1 MIRGLVALCLFAS
14 HVGALKADL
23 NDKNFKKIIDGK
35 NAMLFFQ
42 APW

>member
-1 MIRGLVALCLFAS
+1 MIRALVVLALFADS
-14 HVGALKADL
+14 VGALKADL
-23 NDKNFKKIIDGK
+23 NDKNFKKTIDGK

>member
-1 MIRGLVALCLFAS
+1 MVRSFVALCLFAGS
-14 HVGALKADL
+14 VGALKADL
-23 NDKNFKKIIDGK
+23 NDKNFKKSIDGK